1 MKIDTF
7 NRALF
12 DLLEKCPTPYHATA
26 YFQKKLSEQGFV
38 ALDEGKS
45 WRIKKGQKY
54 HLARNGSLIAFSLGA
69 KTSLDNGFRMI
80 GAHTDSPSLQ
90 IKPHFRTNGSPY
102 LMAGV
107 EKYGGVLLSTWFD
120 RELSLAGLVT
130 CTSKDSQVFQVLID
144 FKKPLLYIP
153 SLAIHLNRKANEGI
167 EINVQEHVSPILGQG
182 EDQDRPNF
190 IEILKTQIKKDHPDL
205 LIDGILGYDLFCYDL
220 HKPAAFGF
228 KNDFLAAPRLDN
240 LLSCHVGLQ
249 AICHAGE
256 DTNALLLF
264 TNHEEIGST
273 SSSGAL
279 GNFSDLF
286 MARILKDPEKR
297 GVCLHNSFLLSLDNA
312 HATHPSYKD
321 KSDGDHPVLLNKGPV
336 IKINASQRYA
346 SSALSASIFRL
357 IASEVGINTQDFVMR
372 SDMACGSTIGP
383 LTAAKLGINTVDVGA
398 PTWGMHAIREVTGVR
413 DPLSLYTV
421 SHHFFNRGE
430 LPIAI

>member
-7 NRALF
+7 NKALF
-12 DLLEKCPTPYHATA
+12 DLLEECPTPYHATA

-38 ALDEGKS
+38 ALDEGES

-54 HLARNGSLIAFSLGA
+54 HIARNGSLIAFSLGA
-69 KTSLDNGFRMI
+69 KTSIDKGFRMI

-102 LMAGV
+102 IIAGV
-107 EKYGGVLLSTWFD
+107 EKYGGVLLGTWFD

-130 CTSKDSQVFQVLID
+130 CSLRDSQVAQILID

-153 SLAIHLNRKANEGI
+153 SLAIHLNRQANEGI

-182 EDQDRPNF
+182 VDQDLPDFN
-190 IEILKTQIKKDHPDL
+190 EILKTQIKEDHPDL

-220 HKPAAFGF
+220 NKPAAFGF

-240 LLSCHVGLQ
+240 LLSCHVGLE

-256 DTNALLLF
+256 DTNALLLL
-264 TNHEEIGST
+264 TNHEEVGST
-273 SSSGAL
+273 SSSGAI
-279 GNFSDLF
+279 GNFIDLF
-286 MARILKDPEKR
+286 MARILKDPEKK

-312 HATHPSYKD
+312 HATHPNYKE
-321 KSDGDHPVLLNKGPV
+321 KSDGDHLVLLNKGPV

-346 SSALSASIFRL
+346 SSALTASIFRL
-357 IASEVGINTQDFVMR
+357 IASEVGVDTQDFVMR
-372 SDMACGSTIGP
+372 SDMVCGSTIGP

-413 DPLSLYTV
+413 DPQSLYTV
-421 SHHFFNRGE
+421 SHHFFNRST
-430 LPIAI
+430 LPMAI